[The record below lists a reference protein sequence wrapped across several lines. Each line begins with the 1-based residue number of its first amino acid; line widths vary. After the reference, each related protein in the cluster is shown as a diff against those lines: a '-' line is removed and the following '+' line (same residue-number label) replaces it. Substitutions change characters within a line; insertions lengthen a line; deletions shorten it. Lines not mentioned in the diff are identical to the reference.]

1 MTSISSATPIQQNLP
16 SKSMLIQPRS
26 SESRNTTSRRQTSRG
41 KTEKI
46 LENRRKKEF
55 KENSQI
61 SKNSEEEK
69 FQ

>member
-1 MTSISSATPIQQNLP
+1 
-16 SKSMLIQPRS
+16 MLIQPRS
-26 SESRNTTSRRQTSRG
+26 SESRNTTSRRQTSRE